1 MRVYYWFFNWFFK
14 KKKGKLF
21 VDFWKRREKKEEDRI
36 MGNYFSYVSQES
48 KRWVAIHGMRI
59 MHTSVAGTKGRI
71 AHDGN
76 LAIRP

>member
-1 MRVYYWFFNWFFK
+1 
-14 KKKGKLF
+14 
-21 VDFWKRREKKEEDRI
+21 